1 MSRQRRK
8 VYSDQLC
15 VSARVS
21 DPVAETKS
29 RCSVLGAG
37 GRAAKFS
44 IHLLLVWAEGFESVT
59 RSFCGTED
67 QSEAASTDIYLY
79 CE

>member
-44 IHLLLVWAEGFESVT
+44 THLLLV
-59 RSFCGTED
+59 
-67 QSEAASTDIYLY
+67 
-79 CE
+79 